1 MTTAFVLSGG
11 GSLGAVQ
18 VGMLDALAER
28 DIAPDLLVGTSV
40 GAINAAYIARRG
52 FDRSVVGDLAAI
64 WRGLRRHDV
73 FPLEPLRLAAA
84 AVGRAPSL
92 CSDGALRR
100 LVTSHAGDGR
110 LEELALPVHVI
121 ATDVTSGVEV
131 VLSSGDAVQAVM
143 ASAAIPAVFPSVHID
158 GRYLV
163 DGGVS
168 NNAPVSHALSS
179 GADVV
184 YVLPTGFAC
193 ALDDPPTSPLA
204 SAVQALT
211 LARHGRRL
219 VVKLHEASAASGG
232 ESGGEDEWL
241 LVMSESSDES
251 TIEAL
256 GLAFKLT
263 AREAEVL
270 YWVVQGKTNRDIGDI
285 LGTSPRTVHK
295 HLEHVFEKLG
305 VETRTAAAGLA
316 MARVRQLTASR

>member
-1 MTTAFVLSGG
+1 MRTAFVLSGG

-28 DIAPDLLVGTSV
+28 DIVPDLLVGTSV

-52 FDRSVVGDLAAI
+52 FDRSVVADLASI
-64 WRGLRRHDV
+64 WRGLRRSDV

-84 AVGRAPSL
+84 AIGRAPSL

-110 LEELALPVHVI
+110 LDELELPVHVI

-131 VLSSGDAVQAVM
+131 VLSSGDAVEAVM
-143 ASAAIPAVFPSVHID
+143 ASAAIPAVFPSVNID

-168 NNAPVSHALSS
+168 NNAPVSHALAS

-211 LARHGRRL
+211 LLIQQRLIVEVALLASQADIRVLPPLCPLAVSSADFGHTGELIDRARAATGQWLDGGGTGRSHPERFL
-219 VVKLHEASAASGG
+219 SLH
-232 ESGGEDEWL
+232 DHR
-241 LVMSESSDES
+241 SEHRDAHPDDHRHDRS
-251 TIEAL
+251 T
-256 GLAFKLT
+256 G
-263 AREAEVL
+263 R
-270 YWVVQGKTNRDIGDI
+270 
-285 LGTSPRTVHK
+285 
-295 HLEHVFEKLG
+295 
-305 VETRTAAAGLA
+305 
-316 MARVRQLTASR
+316 

>member
-179 GADVV
+179 GVDVV

-211 LARHGRRL
+211 LLIQQRLIVEVGLLASQADIRVLPPLCPLAVSSADFDHTGELIDRARAATGQWLDGGGTGRSHPERFL
-219 VVKLHEASAASGG
+219 SLH
-232 ESGGEDEWL
+232 DHR
-241 LVMSESSDES
+241 SEHHDAHRDANRHDRS
-251 TIEAL
+251 T
-256 GLAFKLT
+256 G
-263 AREAEVL
+263 R
-270 YWVVQGKTNRDIGDI
+270 
-285 LGTSPRTVHK
+285 
-295 HLEHVFEKLG
+295 
-305 VETRTAAAGLA
+305 
-316 MARVRQLTASR
+316 

>member
-110 LEELALPVHVI
+110 LEELELPVHVI

-211 LARHGRRL
+211 LLIQQRLIVEVGLLASQADIRVLPPLCPLAVSSADFDHTGELIDRARAATGQWLDGGGTGRSHPERFL
-219 VVKLHEASAASGG
+219 SLH
-232 ESGGEDEWL
+232 DHR
-241 LVMSESSDES
+241 SEHHDAHRDANRHDRS
-251 TIEAL
+251 T
-256 GLAFKLT
+256 G
-263 AREAEVL
+263 R
-270 YWVVQGKTNRDIGDI
+270 
-285 LGTSPRTVHK
+285 
-295 HLEHVFEKLG
+295 
-305 VETRTAAAGLA
+305 
-316 MARVRQLTASR
+316 